1 MFKHL
6 LCCCF
11 LTEEVTCDP
20 LGDFRCDNHRCIPIR
35 WQCDGSNDCGDSSDE
50 RNCRK
55 FFSAIRFKNVFL
67 LKMFLLTAFCSCSLK
82 PHITEPHISYWTRVC
97 VCVSLEPRPCSESE
111 FRCDNEQCIPGS
123 WTCNHVNDC
132 GDNSDE
138 RDCGEQTPPPHANS
152 SASLKLHPAVNKTH
166 TGANTHINITSWLSS
181 RVADMSSR
189 FFPMW
194 LGSLYPRYSAVRQPT
209 RLSGSVRWDQLS

>member
-1 MFKHL
+1 MTLWEISVVTITAAFPSAGSAMALMTVATAQTRETAVSFSVQSVSKMSSYQKCFFWL
-6 LCCCF
+6 LF
-11 LTEEVTCDP
+11 THVV
-20 LGDFRCDNHRCIPIR
+20 
-35 WQCDGSNDCGDSSDE
+35 W
-50 RNCRK
+50 
-55 FFSAIRFKNVFL
+55 
-67 LKMFLLTAFCSCSLK
+67 SL
-82 PHITEPHISYWTRVC
+82 ISQRPHISYWTRVC

-138 RDCGEQTPPPHANS
+138 RDCGEQTPRPHANS

>member
-1 MFKHL
+1 MTL
-6 LCCCF
+6 W
-11 LTEEVTCDP
+11 EISVVTITAAFP
-20 LGDFRCDNHRCIPIR
+20 SA
-35 WQCDGSNDCGDSSDE
+35 GSAMALMTVATAQTRETAVS
-50 RNCRK
+50 
-55 FFSAIRFKNVFL
+55 FSVQSVSKNVFL
-67 LKMFLLTAFCSCSLK
+67 LKMFLLTAFYSCSLK
-82 PHITEPHISYWTRVC
+82 PHITAATHLILNTC

-189 FFPMW
+189 FFPM
-194 LGSLYPRYSAVRQPT
+194 
-209 RLSGSVRWDQLS
+209 